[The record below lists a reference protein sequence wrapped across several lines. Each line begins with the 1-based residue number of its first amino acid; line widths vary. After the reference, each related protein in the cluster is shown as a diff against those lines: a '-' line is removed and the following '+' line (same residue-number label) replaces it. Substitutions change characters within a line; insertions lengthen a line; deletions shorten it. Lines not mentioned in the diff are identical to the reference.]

1 MDSKS
6 SIVNFGIR
14 RFECMM
20 KEENRYLMT
29 SDVFNFYGSP
39 FRLGLCWELH
49 RISATQYTYYA
60 AMDVLP
66 NTANA
71 RLLFRLHT
79 SDFNITRD
87 CQFKSSYDPW
97 QSRVLFKFGAQSTR
111 QCPLILQAN
120 FTYTFDPGNGNQC
133 NANTSLDV
141 CSDTSRM
148 NFNYNFCAIE
158 QGYSATGELSCI
170 QQESHN
176 GSTYLIVYNNDRVT
190 PDEINRFRFTC
201 YVMQQDKSD
210 SRLIHVTQYPQA
222 CLDENS
228 QSPHQVL
235 RPGAYLKLHLSS
247 QAEMIKIKLFCVVYF
262 SGQGQKNDFPSDL
275 VSIGAI
281 SAVAG
286 VCGIFVLILSSV
298 CGVKLYK
305 KYKTKSVKPV
315 RSQSV
320 SSIDSFDRVQSM
332 FSLDGRISPFSLRP
346 TLSEIAYKRF
356 GPSNEEFDYLDE
368 DMYNDEMSLCD
379 SLNDTKF
386 SNSVEASC
394 DQSGLIDCAVSTGM
408 TDNDGSLTG
417 N

>member
-6 SIVNFGIR
+6 KIVNFGIR
-14 RFECMM
+14 RFECMTR
-20 KEENRYLMT
+20 EENRYLLT

-39 FRLGLCWELH
+39 FRLGLCWELQ

-60 AMDVLP
+60 ATEVLP

-79 SDFNITRD
+79 ADFNITRD

-97 QSRVLFKFGAQSTR
+97 QSRVLLKFSALSTK

-148 NFNYNFCAIE
+148 DFNYNFCAVE
-158 QGYSATGELSCI
+158 QGYSATGELSCV
-170 QQESHN
+170 QQEAHN
-176 GSTYLIVYNNDRVT
+176 GSIYLIVYNNDRNT
-190 PDEINRFRFTC
+190 PDEVSRFRFTC

-228 QSPHQVL
+228 QTPLQVL
-235 RPGAYLKLHLSS
+235 GPGAYLKLNLSS
-247 QAEMIKIKLFCVVYF
+247 Q
-262 SGQGQKNDFPSDL
+262 GQGQKKDSSSDL

-281 SAVAG
+281 SAVVG
-286 VCGIFVLILSSV
+286 VCGIFLLILSSV

-305 KYKTKSVKPV
+305 KYKANPVQPV
-315 RSQSV
+315 RSPSV
-320 SSIDSFDRVQSM
+320 SSVDSFDRVQSM

-368 DMYNDEMSLCD
+368 DIYNDDVSLCD

-394 DQSGLIDCAVSTGM
+394 DQSGLIDYAISTGM
-408 TDNDGSLTG
+408 TDNEDW
-417 N
+417 